1 MQACRICSGK
11 KTRKFLTI
19 GPTPLANAFLR
30 QDQLNGNEASFPLD
44 VYFCETCGLVQLGYV
59 VPPEIMFRDYI
70 YVSST
75 SDTIPRYFG
84 EYADEVAARF
94 LKSTEDLVVEM
105 GSNDGCLL
113 KQFQKHN
120 ARTLGVEPA
129 GNIAKIATEN
139 GVETLNDFFCER
151 SAKLVL
157 EKKGAAK
164 IILGNNVL
172 AHIGNLEDTL
182 KGLDALLAP
191 DGKAI
196 FDVPYLVNLLDN
208 LEFDTIYHEHLS
220 YFSVHPLDY
229 LFRKYGFK
237 VFDVKRVSIHG
248 GSIRVYANRKDAEP
262 IVQNSVHDLLAIEK
276 ERHLDRFEPYAEFGS
291 RVSKLREDL
300 LQVLRKLKSQGKR
313 LAGYG
318 APAKGN
324 TLLNY
329 CKIGT
334 DILDYIVDKS
344 PLKQNLYTPGM
355 HIPVYG
361 VEKLLQD
368 RPDFVLILAWNF
380 ADEIMRQQ
388 GAYSRQG
395 GKFILPI
402 PVPRIVQ

>member
-1 MQACRICSGK
+1 MQACRICSGQNTK
-11 KTRKFLTI
+11 KFLAI

-30 QDQLNGNEASFPLD
+30 REQLNGPEASYPLD

-59 VPPEIMFRDYI
+59 VPPEILFKDYI

-75 SDTIPRYFG
+75 SDTIPVYFAG
-84 EYADEVAARF
+84 YADEVAARF
-94 LKSTEDLVVEM
+94 LNAPDDLVVEM

-113 KQFQKHN
+113 KQFRKHN
-120 ARTLGVEPA
+120 LRTLGVEPA
-129 GNIAKIATEN
+129 ANIAKIASAN
-139 GVETLNDFFCER
+139 GIETLNDFFCER
-151 SAKLVL
+151 TAKLL
-157 EKKGAAK
+157 REEKGEAK
-164 IILGNNVL
+164 VILGNNVF
-172 AHIGNLEDTL
+172 AHIGNLEDVL
-182 KGLDALLAP
+182 KGLDVLLAP

-220 YFSVHPLDY
+220 YFSVHPLDF

-248 GSIRVYANRKDAEP
+248 GSIRVYANRAGAAP
-262 IVQNSVHDLLAIEK
+262 NVQSSVHDLLALEK
-276 ERHLDRFEPYAEFGS
+276 ERHLDSFEPYAEFGS
-291 RVSKLREDL
+291 RVSALREDL
-300 LQVLRKLKSQGKR
+300 MKMLRQLKSQGKR
-313 LAGYG
+313 IAGYG

-334 DILDYIVDKS
+334 DFLDYIVDKS

-361 VEKLLQD
+361 VEKLLED

-380 ADEIMRQQ
+380 AEEIMRQQ
-388 GAYSRQG
+388 RAYGEQG
-395 GKFILPI
+395 GKFILPV
-402 PVPRIVQ
+402 PSPRIAQ

>member
-1 MQACRICSGK
+1 MQACRICSGQN
-11 KTRKFLTI
+11 TRKFLAI

-30 QDQLNGNEASFPLD
+30 QERLNGAEASYPLD

-75 SDTIPRYFG
+75 SDTIPRYFA

-94 LKSTEDLVVEM
+94 LTSPDDLVVEM

-113 KQFQKHN
+113 KQFRKHN
-120 ARTLGVEPA
+120 VRTLGVEPA
-129 GNIAKIATEN
+129 ANIAKLATEN

-151 SAKLVL
+151 SARLVR
-157 EKKGAAK
+157 EKSGAAK
-164 IILGNNVL
+164 IILGNNVF
-172 AHIGNLEDTL
+172 AHIGDLEDVL
-182 KGLDALLAP
+182 KGLGTLLAP

-220 YFSVHPLDY
+220 YFSVRPLEY

-248 GSIRVYANRKDAEP
+248 GSIRVYANRADATP
-262 IVQNSVHDLLAIEK
+262 AVQSSVQDLLAHEK
-276 ERHLDRFEPYAEFGS
+276 ERHLERFEPYAEFGS
-291 RVSKLREDL
+291 RVATLREDL
-300 LQVLRKLKSQGKR
+300 MEVLRKLKSEGKR
-313 LAGYG
+313 IAGYG

-344 PLKQNLYTPGM
+344 PLKQNLFTPGM

-380 ADEIMRQQ
+380 AEEIMRQQ
-388 GAYSRQG
+388 RAYSEQG

-402 PVPRIVQ
+402 PAPRIVK

>member
-1 MQACRICSGK
+1 MQPCRICSGLK
-11 KTRKFLTI
+11 MRKFLAI

-30 QDQLNGNEASFPLD
+30 KDQLNGAEASYPLD
-44 VYFCETCGLVQLGYV
+44 VYFCETCALVQLGYV

-94 LKSTEDLVVEM
+94 LKSPDDLVVEM

-113 KQFQKHN
+113 KQFQKHKV
-120 ARTLGVEPA
+120 RTLGVEPA
-129 GNIAKIATEN
+129 ANIARIATEN

-151 SAKLVL
+151 SAKLVR
-157 EKKGAAK
+157 EKNGKAK

-172 AHIGNLEDTL
+172 AHIGNLEDLL

-220 YFSVHPLDY
+220 YFSVHPLDF

-248 GSIRVYANRKDAEP
+248 GSIRVYANRADAEP
-262 IVQNSVHDLLAIEK
+262 AVQTSVQDLLALEA

-291 RVSKLREDL
+291 RVSALGEELVQMLRE
-300 LQVLRKLKSQGKR
+300 LKSRGKR
-313 LAGYG
+313 IAGYG

-334 DILDYIVDKS
+334 DMLDYIVDKS
-344 PLKQNLYTPGM
+344 PLKQNLYTPGT
-355 HIPVYG
+355 HIPVHG

-368 RPDFVLILAWNF
+368 RQDYVLILAWNF
-380 ADEIMRQQ
+380 AEEIMRQQ
-388 GAYSRQG
+388 RLYGEQG
-395 GKFILPI
+395 GKFILPL
-402 PVPRIVQ
+402 PTPKVVQ